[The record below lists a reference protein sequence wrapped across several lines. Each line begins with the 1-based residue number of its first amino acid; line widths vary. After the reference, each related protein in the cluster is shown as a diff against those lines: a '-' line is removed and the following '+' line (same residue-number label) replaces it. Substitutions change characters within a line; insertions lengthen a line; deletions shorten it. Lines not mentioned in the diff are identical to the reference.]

1 MAETIGRAF
10 RAPVISAYG
19 SREIGAAA
27 CECGT
32 GEGHHLAT
40 QSHVVETIDPDERP
54 MMEKEGELA
63 ITPLLN
69 WAMPLI
75 RYRIGDRGRLTSRR
89 CSCGRAFPLLDALS
103 GRILEAMTNS
113 NGEHVD
119 GGFVVYVLSYMAE
132 RGYIRKF
139 QVIQEEDGSITIN
152 VVPETVNSLIDH
164 SSDLQFLTDKIQ
176 SVMGQDCQ
184 VRFQAVDDI
193 PTNASG
199 KFPYAV
205 NRRSSRPSES
215 ALR

>member
-1 MAETIGRAF
+1 
-10 RAPVISAYG
+10 
-19 SREIGAAA
+19 
-27 CECGT
+27 
-32 GEGHHLAT
+32 
-40 QSHVVETIDPDERP
+40 
-54 MMEKEGELA
+54 
-63 ITPLLN
+63 
-69 WAMPLI
+69 
-75 RYRIGDRGRLTSRR
+75 
-89 CSCGRAFPLLDALS
+89 
-103 GRILEAMTNS
+103 MTNS